1 MAIVA
6 LRITGAVPITFPG
19 RDASSV
25 GIYIEEINSGKVLA
39 SHNSNLALTPASI
52 LKCVTAATSLI
63 TLGKD
68 FRYTTDFFLIGPSP
82 ENGEADMVIVGAG
95 DPSMGG
101 RDFEES
107 ASLPSLVADKL
118 STLGIGRLAGEVRI
132 SCDVLPEGGGV
143 VPGWEVE
150 DITESYGTGLFPV
163 NWMDN
168 YFESDYIIA
177 SPGEFFVEEMVGA
190 CANKGIGVEG
200 AIYTDILDESPFAE
214 TDTTAEP
221 TVATPSD
228 TMLVYSHKSESLEK
242 IMKVMMGKSVN
253 LLAEG
258 CLRATAPNAPA
269 DTAIAREKSLWKSLG
284 VNLERTRILDG
295 SGLARGNSIS
305 PRQIAGILNYM
316 AKSPY
321 SKTYSDVFPKA
332 GKEGTVK
339 TFLTKTRLAGRLA
352 IKSGSMGGVH
362 CYAGYLLGSNGQPTH
377 SVVVMVNHF
386 FCSRT
391 QLKKSIE
398 RYLLNILP

>member
-1 MAIVA
+1 
-6 LRITGAVPITFPG
+6 
-19 RDASSV
+19 
-25 GIYIEEINSGKVLA
+25 
-39 SHNSNLALTPASI
+39 
-52 LKCVTAATSLI
+52 
-63 TLGKD
+63 
-68 FRYTTDFFLIGPSP
+68 
-82 ENGEADMVIVGAG
+82 
-95 DPSMGG
+95 MGG